1 MSQFSVDGSRVV
13 VVGAARS
20 GIAAAELLSRRGAQV
35 TLTETR
41 NTLEQAVSL
50 RASGIELELGG
61 HRADTLHAADLV
73 VLSPGVSPQRSVIA
87 AARKHGVP
95 IISEIELAAR
105 WLRGRIVAVTGTK
118 GKTMTTLL
126 TGRMFE
132 AVGRHAVIGGN
143 IGTALSSQVDAST
156 PDAIHVV
163 EVSSFQLELTHT
175 FRPWISV
182 CLNISPDHL
191 DRHST
196 IDDYINAKARIFSN
210 QTKDDV
216 MVINADDSRVLEMA
230 RASLARPV
238 QFAVNSAVSS
248 GVGITQDAITYRS
261 PEGARPLV
269 PLSAVQVPGR
279 HLLSNVL
286 AATAVGAIADIDSDA
301 MTRAVQSYT
310 GVEHVLEFVREVGG
324 VRYVNDSKA
333 TNIAAAQA
341 AIECFPRG
349 VVVILGGHHKGGSF
363 DALRDVL
370 MASNSSAVAIGE
382 ASADIHSVLDSHV
395 EVKDAETM
403 TEAVQIAK
411 SLAEPGST
419 VLLAPACASFDMFKD
434 FAARGMAF
442 KEAVMKLGPKSAAK
456 KGV

>member
-1 MSQFSVDGSRVV
+1 
-13 VVGAARS
+13 
-20 GIAAAELLSRRGAQV
+20 
-35 TLTETR
+35 
-41 NTLEQAVSL
+41 
-50 RASGIELELGG
+50 
-61 HRADTLHAADLV
+61 
-73 VLSPGVSPQRSVIA
+73 
-87 AARKHGVP
+87 
-95 IISEIELAAR
+95 
-105 WLRGRIVAVTGTK
+105 
-118 GKTMTTLL
+118 
-126 TGRMFE
+126 MFE
-132 AVGRHAVIGGN
+132 AVGRHAVVGGN

-182 CLNISPDHL
+182 CLNISADHL
-191 DRHST
+191 DRHPT

-216 MVINADDSRVLEMA
+216 MVINADDPRVLQMA

-238 QFAVNSAVSS
+238 QFAVNATVSS
-248 GVGITQDAITYRS
+248 GVSITQDAITYRS
-261 PEGARPLV
+261 SEGARPLV

-382 ASADIHSVLDSHV
+382 ASAHIHSVLDSHV

-403 TEAVQIAK
+403 TEAVQIAQG
-411 SLAEPGST
+411 LAEPEST
-419 VLLAPACASFDMFKD
+419 VLLAPACASFDMFED
-434 FAARGMAF
+434 FAARGMVF
-442 KEAVMKLGPKSAAK
+442 KDAVMKLVPKSAAK

>member
-1 MSQFSVDGSRVV
+1 M
-13 VVGAARS
+13 
-20 GIAAAELLSRRGAQV
+20 
-35 TLTETR
+35 
-41 NTLEQAVSL
+41 
-50 RASGIELELGG
+50 
-61 HRADTLHAADLV
+61 
-73 VLSPGVSPQRSVIA
+73 
-87 AARKHGVP
+87 
-95 IISEIELAAR
+95 
-105 WLRGRIVAVTGTK
+105 
-118 GKTMTTLL
+118 
-126 TGRMFE
+126 
-132 AVGRHAVIGGN
+132 
-143 IGTALSSQVDAST
+143 
-156 PDAIHVV
+156 
-163 EVSSFQLELTHT
+163 
-175 FRPWISV
+175 
-182 CLNISPDHL
+182 
-191 DRHST
+191 
-196 IDDYINAKARIFSN
+196 NAKARIFSN

-216 MVINADDSRVLEMA
+216 MVINADDPRVLQMA

-238 QFAVNSAVSS
+238 QFAVNATVSS
-248 GVGITQDAITYRS
+248 GVSITQDAITYRS
-261 PEGARPLV
+261 SEGVRPLV

-286 AATAVGAIADIDSDA
+286 SATAVGAIADIDSDA

-382 ASADIHSVLDSHV
+382 ASAHIHSVLDSHV

-403 TEAVQIAK
+403 TEAVQIAQG
-411 SLAEPGST
+411 LAEPEST
-419 VLLAPACASFDMFKD
+419 VLLAPACASFDMFED
-434 FAARGMAF
+434 FAARGMVF
-442 KEAVMKLGPKSAAK
+442 KDAVMKLVPKSAAK

>member
-61 HRADTLHAADLV
+61 HRSDTLHAADLV

-87 AARKHGVP
+87 EARKHGVP

-105 WLRGRIVAVTGTK
+105 WLRGRVVAVTGTK
-118 GKTMTTLL
+118 GKTMTALL

-132 AVGRHAVIGGN
+132 AVGRHAVVGGN

-182 CLNISPDHL
+182 CLNISADHL
-191 DRHST
+191 DRHPT
-196 IDDYINAKARIFSN
+196 IDDYMNAKARIFSN

-216 MVINADDSRVLEMA
+216 MVINADDPRVLQMA

-238 QFAVNSAVSS
+238 QFAVNATVSS
-248 GVGITQDAITYRS
+248 GVSITQDAITYRS
-261 PEGARPLV
+261 SEGVRPLV

-382 ASADIHSVLDSHV
+382 ASAHIHSVLDSHV

-403 TEAVQIAK
+403 TEAVQIAQG
-411 SLAEPGST
+411 LAEPEST
-419 VLLAPACASFDMFKD
+419 VLLAPACASFDMFED
-434 FAARGMAF
+434 FAARGMVF
-442 KEAVMKLGPKSAAK
+442 KDAVMKLVPKSAAK